1 MMITLLE
8 SGWYKLT
15 ETKGG
20 TKMLFLDDHAYAWV
34 YAKGIGE
41 MLVASYREFSD
52 DAVLS
57 LGQFKLYDV
66 EDEEEY
72 SDHLHLE
79 LEVANGSWQ
88 GYLLLT
94 GLPDG
99 RKKRARIVPTT
110 ELISREP
117 MLSTSA
123 LPSSP

>member
-1 MMITLLE
+1 MITLIDT
-8 SGWYKLT
+8 GWYKLT

-20 TKMLFLDDHAYAWV
+20 TKMLFLDDHAYAWI
-34 YAKGIGE
+34 YAKDIGE
-41 MLVASYREFSD
+41 MLISSYREYAE
-52 DAVLS
+52 DALLS

-79 LEVANGSWQ
+79 LEVGAGSWQ

-94 GLPDG
+94 GLPDE

-110 ELISREP
+110 EIISREP

-123 LPSSP
+123 LPTSP